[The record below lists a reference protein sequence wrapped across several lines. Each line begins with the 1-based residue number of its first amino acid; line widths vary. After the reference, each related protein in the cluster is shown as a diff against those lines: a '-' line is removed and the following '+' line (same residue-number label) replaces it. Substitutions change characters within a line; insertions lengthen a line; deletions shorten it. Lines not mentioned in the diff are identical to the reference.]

1 MTLTDIK
8 EKITGQL
15 SKLTIDDFYS
25 DPQISFAKKTFM
37 ELTKLKSEDEFEKFL
52 SDKFPE
58 TTAETL
64 RFYLEQAIT
73 KFTEQIASVEKLI
86 QTSQTEI
93 DKLDKQVAKK
103 KEQQAAIPKQQDKT
117 KSELTEIET
126 EIKQIKPLAGKPPYD
141 KQMEA
146 LEKAKEKKQK
156 ELDNYPTAI
165 SKLKSEVDELQTKI
179 KSEKEIIATKQSE
192 IKTIQTSIGSKQKEL
207 EQLTEKETTHFKN
220 EYSSLEFLFL
230 ALLHKGIRK
239 EPVFKTVKTGK
250 TIYNYRGAK
259 CAEEI
264 QEKTG
269 ELILASHKIGFDEV
283 CKFISS
289 LTISANSIPKDWR
302 KIIYQTLSNP
312 IADIAGSISKI
323 RRDNTEYFKQ
333 KPLELTH
340 IDTST
345 LLATKIAAKTNY
357 SIRTANNKIVLALS
371 GGLSATIS
379 FREKGDL
386 IAKFQKQ
393 PFEIYANCFSREQ
406 YVLQTLY
413 YQTGY
418 ANSEIQVKTPGG
430 YYILTDKFVIEI
442 EFDAAPILFDNNSV
456 IKFAPNISG
465 KAKHEDE
472 VKAAEEAEEEAEEER
487 RRRDDDDYYDD
498 YY

>member
-93 DKLDKQVAKK
+93 DKLDKQVAEK

-239 EPVFKTVKTGK
+239 EPVFKTVKIRKEHTKHGH
-250 TIYNYRGAK
+250 IYY
-259 CAEEI
+259 EEI

-312 IADIAGSISKI
+312 NADIAGSISKI
-323 RRDNTEYFKQ
+323 SIYNTEYFKQ

-393 PFEIYANCFSREQ
+393 PFEIYANCFSRGQ

-472 VKAAEEAEEEAEEER
+472 VKAAEEAEEER

>member
-93 DKLDKQVAKK
+93 DKLDKQVAQK

-207 EQLTEKETTHFKN
+207 EQLAEKETTHFKN

-230 ALLHKGIRK
+230 ALLHKEIRK
-239 EPVFKTVKTGK
+239 VPVFKTVKIRQKHKENVFGLGP
-250 TIYNYRGAK
+250 IYY
-259 CAEEI
+259 EEI

-379 FREKGDL
+379 FREKGGL

-430 YYILTDKFVIEI
+430 YYILTDKFVIKI

-465 KAKHEDE
+465 KAKHE
-472 VKAAEEAEEEAEEER
+472 VKAAEEAEEAEEER

>member
-1 MTLTDIK
+1 MQIW
-8 EKITGQL
+8 
-15 SKLTIDDFYS
+15 KL
-25 DPQISFAKKTFM
+25 
-37 ELTKLKSEDEFEKFL
+37 
-52 SDKFPE
+52 
-58 TTAETL
+58 
-64 RFYLEQAIT
+64 
-73 KFTEQIASVEKLI
+73 
-86 QTSQTEI
+86 
-93 DKLDKQVAKK
+93 
-103 KEQQAAIPKQQDKT
+103 QQDKT

-239 EPVFKTVKTGK
+239 EPVFKTVEIRKEHTKHGH
-250 TIYNYRGAK
+250 IYY
-259 CAEEI
+259 EEI

-302 KIIYQTLSNP
+302 KIICQTLSNP
-312 IADIAGSISKI
+312 IADIADIAGSISKI
-323 RRDNTEYFKQ
+323 SSENTEYFKQ

-393 PFEIYANCFSREQ
+393 PFEIYANCFSRKQ

-442 EFDAAPILFDNNSV
+442 VFDAAPILFDNNSV

-472 VKAAEEAEEEAEEER
+472 VKAAEEAEEER